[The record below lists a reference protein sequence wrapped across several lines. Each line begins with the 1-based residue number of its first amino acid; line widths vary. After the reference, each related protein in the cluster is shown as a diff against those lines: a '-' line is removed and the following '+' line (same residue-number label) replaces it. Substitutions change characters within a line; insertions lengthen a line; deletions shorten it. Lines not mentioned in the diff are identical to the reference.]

1 MGGVALLA
9 AVVLAS
15 CVVALSGT
23 GSPTALQQGVK
34 VDWQALLAANPG
46 MTPQE
51 AQQQAQLMEEGS
63 ITIDPDSENPA
74 ADFYANSDADIG
86 DNDDVEDAGP
96 GNHLGGWTHPE
107 LLDPPSAEEVASF
120 VDPANNLAPPVLN
133 PVDYARN
140 PGAAM
145 AMSSARKDIKRIQ
158 ADLAKTH
165 EAAETAKATYEA
177 EEAKS
182 SKLKTEYQQYQQQ
195 MQAMMRGQRARANM
209 AGNHN
214 WSPDMDTAAR
224 SSGNLMWSQNAKAPE
239 HKNNDADPNHW
250 KIDTENMEDPAAEF
264 RNNFYNRQQEEQAF
278 LARQMQERAM
288 QRQQSGRM
296 QQEGSP
302 MQQGMMYQQP
312 RPQQAGAM
320 RTVEGQQLRMLD
332 EPQEEFGAA
341 RAGLEERN
349 SRIAKEAYMLRENRQ
364 LEQLQRDTARLALA
378 RSRLAR
384 ASRVQRVFNGD
395 KFTEG
400 CPEGTPGCGS
410 GARYARGRQG
420 DAAAALSHELNEE
433 RMMARMGDTMV
444 PIDKARHQKPRF
456 LGDALYQ

>member
-1 MGGVALLA
+1 MPVQ
-9 AVVLAS
+9 V
-15 CVVALSGT
+15 T
-23 GSPTALQQGVK
+23 
-34 VDWQALLAANPG
+34 
-46 MTPQE
+46 
-51 AQQQAQLMEEGS
+51 
-63 ITIDPDSENPA
+63 
-74 ADFYANSDADIG
+74 YARSYR
-86 DNDDVEDAGP
+86 
-96 GNHLGGWTHPE
+96 THPE

-165 EAAETAKATYEA
+165 EVTAASARARARARARAAYMRGCIATARAGAHVAHGWVQAAETAKATYEA

-312 RPQQAGAM
+312 RPQQVSQ
-320 RTVEGQQLRMLD
+320 TLD
-332 EPQEEFGAA
+332 PKPYMQTP
-341 RAGLEERN
+341 N
-349 SRIAKEAYMLRENRQ
+349 RI
-364 LEQLQRDTARLALA
+364 
-378 RSRLAR
+378 S
-384 ASRVQRVFNGD
+384 
-395 KFTEG
+395 
-400 CPEGTPGCGS
+400 
-410 GARYARGRQG
+410 
-420 DAAAALSHELNEE
+420 
-433 RMMARMGDTMV
+433 
-444 PIDKARHQKPRF
+444 KP
-456 LGDALYQ
+456 